1 MPYCVRVVPGGSV
14 IGMTAGNMV
23 SSTNPMV
30 LEDSSCTS
38 GLKLFTEAEIAAL
51 VPSSPGSGSGSASGP
66 DPERM
71 ADMQSLFYAFL
82 LVLVLAW
89 GAKQLLNLFSGDTS
103 RD

>member
-1 MPYCVRVVPGGSV
+1 MSQCVKVLPPSTPVVNIGTRYLTNSV
-14 IGMTAGNMV
+14 PLLGIDDAC
-23 SSTNPMV
+23 S
-30 LEDSSCTS
+30 S
-38 GLKLFTEAEIAAL
+38 GLRIYTEAEIKAL
-51 VPSSPGSGSGSASGP
+51 SSAGSAP

-89 GAKQLLNLFSGDTS
+89 GAKQLLNLFSGDTT